1 MYIYIY
7 IIKYHNM
14 GQKTGYTW
22 LCKLYNTHTR
32 IYIYINICIIIYYYI
47 MLASQETIDEVVSQC
62 VAVAALESS
71 MCCAKNTN
79 TVYITTVVPSLASN
93 GHK

>member
-1 MYIYIY
+1 
-7 IIKYHNM
+7 
-14 GQKTGYTW
+14 
-22 LCKLYNTHTR
+22 
-32 IYIYINICIIIYYYI
+32 

-71 MCCAKNTN
+71 MCCAKNIN

-93 GHK
+93 GRK